1 MLDRKTLTGFCLG
14 AAVAMAATIALHSG
28 NAGAQTGA
36 NQPHMQSALAALTTA
51 RAELEAGAWNK
62 GGHRVNAIQH
72 VNAAITEVQAGIA
85 YAN

>member
-14 AAVAMAATIALHSG
+14 VAIAVAATIALHAG

-36 NQPHMQSALAALTTA
+36 NQPHMQAALAALTTA
-51 RAELEAGAWNK
+51 RAELHAGASNK
-62 GGHRVNAIQH
+62 GGHRVKAIEH